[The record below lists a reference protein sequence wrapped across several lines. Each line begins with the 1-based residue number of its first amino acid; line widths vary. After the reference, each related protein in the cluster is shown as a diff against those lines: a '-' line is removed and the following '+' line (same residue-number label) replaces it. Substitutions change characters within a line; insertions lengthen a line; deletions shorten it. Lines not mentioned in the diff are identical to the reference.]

1 MKKYDLIREGNLF
14 RIIALKDFGFIKKGE
29 LGGLIEKESNLNQ
42 KNECWIHENAKVLG
56 NAEVSGN
63 AQVLGNAQIYGDAL
77 VSGNAEVS
85 GNAQIFGNALV
96 WGDAEVSGDAQVLGD
111 AEVTG
116 NAKVYGNALV
126 SDDAEVTGNAKVYGN
141 AYVLGNTQATK
152 EVITFGNIFDYDI
165 TITDNHIKIGCQQ
178 YLKSRWLEFT
188 NKEILEMEGKRA
200 LKFWR
205 LFKPFAINM
214 GFFN

>member
-1 MKKYDLIREGNLF
+1 MKKYDLIREGKLF

-29 LGGLIEKESNLNQ
+29 LGGLIEKESNLSQ
-42 KNECWIHENAKVLG
+42 KNECWIHENASVT
-56 NAEVSGN
+56 
-63 AQVLGNAQIYGDAL
+63 
-77 VSGNAEVS
+77 GNAEVS
-85 GNAQIFGNALV
+85 GNAQIYGNAKV
-96 WGDAEVSGDAQVLGD
+96 ID
-111 AEVTG
+111 
-116 NAKVYGNALV
+116 NAKVYGNATVYSTAYV
-126 SDDAEVTGNAKVYGN
+126 SGNAK
-141 AYVLGNTQATK
+141 ATK

-188 NKEILEMEGKRA
+188 NKEILEMGGKRA
-200 LKFWR
+200 LKFWG

>member
-1 MKKYDLIREGNLF
+1 MKKYELIPEGELF
-14 RIIALKDFGFIKKGE
+14 RIIALKDFNGVRKGYFGGVVE
-29 LGGLIEKESNLNQ
+29 NINNLGQQGN
-42 KNECWIHENAKVLG
+42 CWIHENAK
-56 NAEVSGN
+56 
-63 AQVLGNAQIYGDAL
+63 
-77 VSGNAEVS
+77 
-85 GNAQIFGNALV
+85 
-96 WGDAEVSGDAQVLGD
+96 
-111 AEVTG
+111 
-116 NAKVYGNALV
+116 
-126 SDDAEVTGNAKVYGN
+126 VTGNAKVYGN

-188 NKEILEMEGKRA
+188 NKEILEMGGKRA
-200 LKFWR
+200 LKFWG